1 MNFQQVL
8 LLRVQIICFILW
20 NLEPLSERSLY
31 KTSFYTPS
39 SPFDKISEGRYIYL
53 PPNHFIPK
61 RRNTLNNKDEY
72 NTISYLKQLPPN
84 IKVAYISN
92 KLFRSEKKI
101 RKPPVK
107 YHWNLNTV
115 STNHGHNTW
124 NDPIK
129 KETIRRP
136 ENVDVSIKVGPSNT
150 HPQPIQRLFDKP
162 LIASEE
168 ASMSYECI
176 ECDKRGMDC
185 MLVNSYIECFN
196 RINVTK
202 FLLNIIRYNR

>member
-53 PPNHFIPK
+53 PPNHFVPK
-61 RRNTLNNKDEY
+61 RRKTVYNNDEF
-72 NTISYLKQLPPN
+72 NTISYFKQLPPN

-92 KLFRSEKKI
+92 EFRPKKKI
-101 RKPPVK
+101 RKPPEK
-107 YHWNLNTV
+107 YHWNLN
-115 STNHGHNTW
+115 SFLTNHGHNIW
-124 NDPIK
+124 NDPVK
-129 KETIRRP
+129 HETIRRP
-136 ENVDVSIKVGPSNT
+136 EKFDVSFQVDPSNT
-150 HPQPIQRLFDKP
+150 RPQPIQRLFDKP

-185 MLVNSYIECFN
+185 MLVNTYNECFN
-196 RINVTK
+196 RINVT
-202 FLLNIIRYNR
+202 NIYR